1 MKNLIILLLFIPC
14 LIVAQEFKIE
24 HKINEDKTVDF
35 TYKKVRPNTVTAVL
49 NFFLL
54 ENTSSQSKIIKKEA

>member
-1 MKNLIILLLFIPC
+1 MKNLIILLLFPY

-35 TYKKVRPNTVTAVL
+35 TYKNFRPNTICYL
-49 NFFLL
+49 Q
-54 ENTSSQSKIIKKEA
+54 QSLSEE